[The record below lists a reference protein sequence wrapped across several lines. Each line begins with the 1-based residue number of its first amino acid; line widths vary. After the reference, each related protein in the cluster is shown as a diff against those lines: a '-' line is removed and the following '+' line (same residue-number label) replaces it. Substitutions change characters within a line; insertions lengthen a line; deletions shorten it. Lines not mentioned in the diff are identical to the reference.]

1 MGSMNTLAETMKGYR
16 FGFCDDETE
25 RDMRGAA

>member
-1 MGSMNTLAETMKGYR
+1 MDTMNTLAEMIEGYR

-25 RDMRGAA
+25 RGMRVAA